1 MNTKDAI
8 KWAGYYRL
16 LASGSFVVGIA
27 IAFFGVSA
35 GLGEAVQILFTE
47 LGNSGAVDEAQA
59 AANVPLA
66 VISLI
71 AGVFVW
77 QIGKSAA
84 FFWTLNGAI
93 DAETS
98 AVDEGPPPEP
108 APEPDPRRDPAD
120 QRGPGIG
127 ASETAGQADG
137 SAATENPD
145 ERTPPTAGT
154 GTRTGS
160 PAARGENET
169 ARTGTAPGD
178 NQIDHKSDTTSDGV
192 SGAAEASTADADG
205 PVGASTADADG
216 TAAVAAD
223 DDASAAFENTG
234 GDDTDEVTCDD
245 CGHANKESVSF
256 CMNCGA
262 EL

>member
-1 MNTKDAI
+1 MDTKDAI

-16 LASGSFVVGIA
+16 LASGSFVVGMA

-35 GLGEAVQILFTE
+35 ALGEAVQILFNE

-66 VISLI
+66 AISLI
-71 AGVFVW
+71 AGVLVW

-84 FFWTLNGAI
+84 FFWTLNGAL

-98 AVDEGPPPEP
+98 AVDEGLPPEP
-108 APEPDPRRDPAD
+108 VAEPDPRRDPAG
-120 QRGPGIG
+120 QQGPGIG

-137 SAATENPD
+137 PAAIEEPD

-160 PAARGENET
+160 PAARGEDET

-178 NQIDHKSDTTSDGV
+178 NQTSQEPDTTSDGAT
-192 SGAAEASTADADG
+192 GAAEESTAG
-205 PVGASTADADG
+205 ADG
-216 TAAVAAD
+216 TAAVAD
-223 DDASAAFENTG
+223 YDDASAAFENTG
-234 GDDTDEVTCDD
+234 GDDADEVTCGD